1 MARNPPLR
9 LLYLTNS
16 RLPGEKA
23 HAIQIMHTCAAL
35 AALVQVRLVHAR
47 RVNRAWLRGTTD
59 LRTHYA
65 LPRDVAR
72 HALPSLDLMP
82 MVNWLPIGRAGGYA
96 LAFAVQNATYH
107 IALLLW
113 LLFSSADVYYTRD
126 SLSAAVCLVLGRRRV
141 YFEAHTFPTSA
152 AGLRLQRWLSKR
164 LNGLAVL
171 TPALRQR
178 YIALGCAP
186 QNVHVIP
193 DAVDL
198 QLFAPRAQA
207 AARAR
212 TALPAAEF
220 IALYAGQMYA
230 WKGVETLVAAAQLL
244 PAGCCV
250 VLVGGTPEDLPR
262 LQALAHSADPQRLRF
277 VGHVAPTEVPHYLAA
292 ADVLVLPNSG
302 HAEISR
308 NHTSPLKMFEYM
320 AAQRAIVASDL
331 PALRTV
337 LVPEENALLVPPDD
351 APALAAAIL
360 RLQADAPLRQRL
372 SAAAAIAVTRHTWD
386 NRARS
391 ILKLVAGDAA

>member
-1 MARNPPLR
+1 MAHNPPLR

-35 AALVQVRLVHAR
+35 AALVPLRLVHAR
-47 RVNRAWLRGTTD
+47 RVNRAWLRSTVD
-59 LRTHYA
+59 LRAHYA

-72 HALPSLDLMP
+72 RALPSLDLMP
-82 MVNWLPIGRAGGYA
+82 LVPWLPAGRAGAY
-96 LAFAVQNATYH
+96 AFAFALQNLTYH
-107 IALLLW
+107 FALLLW
-113 LLFSSADVYYTRD
+113 LLFTSADVYYTRD
-126 SLSAAVCLVLGRRRV
+126 SLSAALCLALRRRRV
-141 YFEAHTFPTSA
+141 YFEAHTFPSSA
-152 AGLRLQRWLSKR
+152 AGLRLQRWLAKR
-164 LNGLAVL
+164 LDGLAVL

-186 QNVHVIP
+186 QKVHVIP

-207 AARAR
+207 AARTH
-212 TALPAAEF
+212 TALPAADF

-244 PAGCCV
+244 PAGSCV

-262 LQALAHSADPQRLRF
+262 LQALAHGADPQRLRF

-302 HAEISR
+302 RAEISR

-331 PALRTV
+331 PALRNV

-360 RLQADAPLRQRL
+360 RLQADAALRQRL
-372 SAAAAIAVTRHTWD
+372 SAAAAIAVAQHTWD

-391 ILKLVAGDAA
+391 ILKLVGGDDA